1 MDPRGLGRTG
11 TRERDL
17 VIRGAGPLL
26 ASTCQEVLV
35 WTPWDVNGYYR
46 ALGFRLG
53 EHPTKRQLRQAFD
66 RLQGHESAYLTE
78 VLHVLLRQR
87 EEYDR
92 QPFGEPLYDRMFSEF
107 VKRRAERR
115 AWSEGRT
122 QAQVMDEWGFRDLPD
137 DFAELEREFL
147 AENPSIHRGS
157 WDTVR
162 WPWSW
167 YLDRTQCQDHHR
179 LAIWQQLLIHHLPV
193 ARFAVGLSGYGDP
206 VSVRIIGGEWA
217 VFLRDDLW
225 PDDGWARMAAQQT
238 HQELSGATYALTH
251 NATRRT
257 TMKYQGGRAGAQI
270 VEEETAFAPSG
281 RKYAYISS
289 VLKKKD
295 DSVIIRFMDDVE
307 MPPEERNF
315 WITLATHDYV
325 PTKEAAKDGKK
336 RTMTAVC
343 RTQRHLGDEHESC
356 YICDNI
362 TKPDK
367 KGVERPWPKSGTTFA
382 RAIHRE
388 KVKITQAD
396 VEAGTAPPEALG
408 KWAMRD
414 KLVEVDELNE
424 DGKPTGRKVM
434 RPEIFLVQQKWSNF
448 FDPISIMAQE
458 YDDTVLD
465 RDFKITRTGEGLE
478 TDYTPAPLNPTPNFD
493 LSDPATRKP
502 YDDVLTWDDLIEFI
516 DNLHSDQYYGRFFD
530 PSWVDPDEKK
540 TTRPKRSTTPAAS
553 VSYEEDDAEAAPAAP
568 AQPKGI
574 SREQMQAMKAR
585 AMGNPSMESP
595 AEDADDTLANA

>member
-1 MDPRGLGRTG
+1 M
-11 TRERDL
+11 
-17 VIRGAGPLL
+17 
-26 ASTCQEVLV
+26 LV

-53 EHPTKRQLRQAFD
+53 ERPTKVQLRQAFE
-66 RLQGHESAYLTE
+66 RLRGHESAYLTE
-78 VLHVLLRQR
+78 VLHVLLRDRAQ
-87 EEYDR
+87 YDQ

-107 VKRRAERR
+107 VKRNAERR
-115 AWSEGRT
+115 AWAEGRT
-122 QAQVMDEWGFRDLPD
+122 QAQVMDDWGFQNLPD

-147 AENPSIHRGS
+147 AENPSASRHRRAR
-157 WDTVR
+157 VL

-167 YLDRTQCQDHHR
+167 FADRTECEDIHR
-179 LAIWQQLLIHHLPV
+179 LALWQQLLVSHLPV
-193 ARFAVGLSGYGDP
+193 ARFAVGLSGYGDA
-206 VSVRIIGGEWA
+206 VSVRRLGGEWV

-225 PDDGWARMAAQQT
+225 PDEGWARMAGQQAQ
-238 HQELSGATYALTH
+238 SSAPYALTH
-251 NATRRT
+251 NAAGR

-281 RKYAYISS
+281 RKYAYISR
-289 VLKKKD
+289 VLKNKD
-295 DSVIIRFMDDVE
+295 DSVIIRFMDNVE

-325 PTKEAAKDGKK
+325 PTKEESKDGKK

-343 RTQRHLGDEHESC
+343 RTQRHLDGEHESC
-356 YICDNI
+356 YICSNI

-388 KVKITQAD
+388 KVKVTSAD
-396 VEAGTAPPEALG
+396 VEAGIAPKEALG
-408 KWAMRD
+408 KWAIRD

-424 DGKPTGRKVM
+424 DGKPTGRKVT

-448 FDPISIMAQE
+448 FDPISIMTEE
-458 YDDTVLD
+458 YGDTVLD

-478 TDYTPAPLNPTPNFD
+478 TDYTPAPLNPTPHFD

-502 YDDVLTWDDLIEFI
+502 YDDIFSWEELIEFI
-516 DNLHSDQYYGRFFD
+516 DNLHSDQYYGKFFD
-530 PSWVDPDEKK
+530 PTWVDPEAK
-540 TTRPKRSTTPAAS
+540 SSPAKQAS
-553 VSYEEDDAEAAPAAP
+553 ASGSNVSYEDDADEEVAPAKA
-568 AQPKGI
+568 ARPKGVTQ
-574 SREQMQAMKAR
+574 EQMQAMKAR
-585 AMGNPSMESP
+585 ALKKPVPETDSS
-595 AEDADDTLANA
+595 EDADEAVAEA